1 MKSLIIL
8 PILFAATVIILVS
21 CNSKQTAHNYLK
33 DDNQRKEIVLAMA
46 HHQPYM
52 TEIMNEMINN
62 DTCKQLMGS
71 AMMGNSGMM
80 NRMMGM
86 MMDNHQMQHQ
96 MMSNML
102 NKCVLDSTA
111 RNQMGTMMAGNPVMM
126 KTMMQMKNQKG
137 MLDKKRY

>member
-8 PILFAATVIILVS
+8 PILFAAIVILLVS
-21 CNSKQTAHNYLK
+21 CNSKQTADNYLK
-33 DDNQRKEIVLAMA
+33 DDNQRKEIVLAMT

-62 DTCKQLMGS
+62 DTCKQMMGS

-86 MMDNHQMQHQ
+86 MMDNPQMQHQ

-126 KTMMQMKNQKG
+126 KTMM
-137 MLDKKRY
+137 